1 MPPLF
6 LPSTVYDVQVRG
18 LLTIPGF
25 SADRAL
31 ETVTSP
37 LLRQSIV
44 EMLTTLTTSEQDTWP
59 DALHKVGRRAHTQAC
74 REGTHV
80 CFN

>member
-6 LPSTVYDVQVRG
+6 LLSTTHDVQVRG

-59 DALHKVGRRAHTQAC
+59 DALHKVGRRPYMQAC
-74 REGTHV
+74 REGGNL
-80 CFN
+80 CF

>member
-1 MPPLF
+1 M
-6 LPSTVYDVQVRG
+6 QVRG

-59 DALHKVGRRAHTQAC
+59 DALHKVRRMAYMVNGPTCALTVFISVV
-74 REGTHV
+74 EG
-80 CFN
+80 FFEYSS